1 MTFIEASDYCTRKQE
16 KIKTEWTNEEL
27 KLARSLL
34 NLNTNCMILKFKDE
48 FCHFWT
54 GTKRVDNRL
63 VELENETR
71 IFLGEYLGGEGTDHG
86 SSRL

>member
-1 MTFIEASDYCTRKQE
+1 M
-16 KIKTEWTNEEL
+16 
-27 KLARSLL
+27 
-34 NLNTNCMILKFKDE
+34 NTNCMILKFKDE